1 MKKNISVFDQYFEPQ
16 IMERGIGYY
25 YNDLV
30 KYITNHNNHQYTAK
44 IDGTRVYDV
53 MIKFNDSDDGIV
65 EAKCNC
71 PYSVDR
77 EKYCKHIYALL
88 YALKGEKLDNK
99 PIRKPTRYTPPT
111 GEIVNIKC
119 PNCGSNLR
127 IESPSENIECKY
139 CHSSFALDIRL
150 AGLAK
155 KLNEILEQAELYYS
169 AEDYKEAYYEFAKA
183 HNLDKDNKF
192 IEYCMDVS
200 GRLKNLETN
209 LSLNDYSGLYDD
221 MKEVYNDPSTD
232 DEKKRKL
239 CVSFITLLI
248 KHANKHL
255 NRFDITGNFFWSE
268 LDSILDYF
276 YKMFKD
282 LDLSNELKIKVYKN
296 YIDVLKV
303 EIREYDTFSDY
314 ATNSKIALEK
324 ALHRMEQEK
333 EECEKN
339 TI

>member
-1 MKKNISVFDQYFEPQ
+1 MKKNISIFDKYFEPQ

-30 KYITNHNNHQYTAK
+30 KYIKSNNHQYTAK

-53 MIKFNDSDDGIV
+53 SLVLNDNEDSIL
-65 EAKCNC
+65 EANCNC

-88 YALKGEKLDNK
+88 YALKGEKLDNN
-99 PIRKPTRYTPPT
+99 PIRKQTRYTPPT

-155 KLNEILEQAELYYS
+155 KLNEILEQAELYFS

-192 IEYCMDVS
+192 IKYCMDVS

-209 LSLNDYSGLYDD
+209 LSLNDYSGLYDN
-221 MKEVYNDPSTD
+221 MREVFNEPSTD
-232 DEKKRKL
+232 EDMKRKM
-239 CVSFITLLI
+239 CISFINLLT

-255 NRFDITGNFFWSE
+255 NRIDITGNFFWLE
-268 LDSILDYF
+268 LDSIMDYY
-276 YKMFKD
+276 YKMLKD
-282 LDLSNELKIKVYKN
+282 LDLTNELKIKVYKN
-296 YIDVLKV
+296 YIDVLEI
-303 EIREYDTFSDY
+303 EIREYDTFSSY
-314 ATNSKIALEK
+314 ATNSKVALQKALKRIKLEK
-324 ALHRMEQEK
+324 EK
-333 EECEKN
+333 CEK
-339 TI
+339 